1 MSTLYLQEITEG
13 KIDFVG
19 QQRVDQ
25 ITRIWLIGTTII
37 SFLVG
42 FALQSLQIT
51 FGLFGASTVVLA
63 LLVFP
68 PWPMFNRHPTQWL
81 SVISAAPDKK

>member
-1 MSTLYLQEITEG
+1 
-13 KIDFVG
+13 DFVG

-25 ITRIWLIGTTII
+25 ISRVWLIGSTII
-37 SFLVG
+37 SFIIG

-51 FGLFGASTVVLA
+51 FGIFGASTVLLAVL
-63 LLVFP
+63 VVP

-81 SVISAAPDKK
+81 PVLSASKKD

>member
-1 MSTLYLQEITEG
+1 MSSFLQELTEG

-19 QQRVDQ
+19 QQQVDR
-25 ITRIWLIGTTII
+25 ISRIWLIGTTII
-37 SFLVG
+37 SFIIG

-51 FGLFGASTVVLA
+51 FGVFGASTVLLA
-63 LLVFP
+63 LFAIP

-81 SVISAAPDKK
+81 PVRPATKTH

>member
-1 MSTLYLQEITEG
+1 MSSFLQELTEG

-25 ITRIWLIGTTII
+25 ISRVWLIGSTII
-37 SFLVG
+37 SFIVG
-42 FALQSLQIT
+42 FALQSLQMT
-51 FGLFGASTVVLA
+51 FAIFGGSTLLMA
-63 LLVFP
+63 LLVVP

-81 SVISAAPDKK
+81 PVRSASKQD